1 MKTDNMKTMSLEELE
16 LVNGGKTNKGIDP
29 TKMDPG
35 IDGLIN
41 GKNYDLIAQLIA
53 DWLNGDTERTR
64 NVGDRDIYDCV
75 I

>member
-1 MKTDNMKTMSLEELE
+1 MKTDNMKAMSLEELE